1 MKNIEM
7 LKNFLKDNESQLTQ
21 NDLELIKYQI
31 SMLEKA
37 YDNLQ
42 KCLLEV
48 EISESKQEN
57 LNKDIEKLSELAYV

>member
-1 MKNIEM
+1 M

>member
-1 MKNIEM
+1 M

-21 NDLELIKYQI
+21 SDLELIKYQI
-31 SMLEKA
+31 NMLEKA